1 MHSTSAQIWTSLVGP
16 CHSPGQGDICV
27 ICLNCSQ
34 QRSKQMTDMHTY
46 EWKHYLSSCLSW
58 CNTDTHMYTY
68 TNKWKH
74 SLSDDKNHPKYTL
87 NGDDILRKNILF
99 MGQIS
104 VKPYYLRQQMSLKV
118 YPLGEQ
124 TIISSVGAIFVIPLI
139 EAKIVKNHILSS

>member
-1 MHSTSAQIWTSLVGP
+1 
-16 CHSPGQGDICV
+16 
-27 ICLNCSQ
+27 
-34 QRSKQMTDMHTY
+34 
-46 EWKHYLSSCLSW
+46 
-58 CNTDTHMYTY
+58 MYTY

-139 EAKIVKNHILSS
+139 GAKIVKNHILSS